1 MYIYSL
7 KEIVINLYCDF
18 LQKSDCGIDACI
30 FDCFLNTSDNRCKK
44 FLDLFKNQVQFTKHI
59 ITEEGKEELS
69 EELGITSYPTFLIN
83 NRDNFTHR

>member
-1 MYIYSL
+1 MIDN
-7 KEIVINLYCDF
+7 NL
-18 LQKSDCGIDACI
+18 
-30 FDCFLNTSDNRCKK
+30 NE

-83 NRDNFTHR
+83 NQIKFGGIQSANSIKEKFCSLNNISGCEKELPKNIK